1 MTIASDA
8 LNGIGLWLTRRE
20 RKQERDDAAIQ
31 SVLVA
36 VNRTKSYIARLDRG
50 EAADPAAEAELVAL
64 WTTAA
69 VHIRRTDADL
79 ANRLQM
85 KAEYWTN
92 PNEWNDDNVD
102 HNRIRIDQIAAEA
115 RRLLSDV

>member
-20 RKQERDDAAIQ
+20 RKQERDDAAIK
-31 SVLVA
+31 SVLDA
-36 VNRTKSYIARLDRG
+36 VNQTKSYIARLDRG
-50 EAADPAAEAELVAL
+50 YGEDSDKEEQLVAL

-69 VHIRRTDADL
+69 VHIRRTDAEL

-92 PNEWNDDNVD
+92 PRQWSDDDVRK
-102 HNRIRIDQIAAEA
+102 NRIRISEIAKEA
-115 RRLLSDV
+115 RRLLRNV